1 MERCWWA
8 GTESMIAYH
17 DEEWGVP
24 EHDDRA
30 LFEFL
35 VLEGAQAG
43 LSWSTILNKRENYR
57 RAFDNFQP
65 ETVASYSE
73 DKMRS
78 LLDDAGIVRNRMKI
92 ASAVKN
98 ARAFV
103 EVQDELG
110 SFDSFVWGFVDGSPV
125 LNRWTSPDEI
135 PASTPLSESLSREL
149 KRRGFSFVGT
159 TITYAFMQATGIV
172 NDHLVGCFRH
182 SQIAASVV

>member
-8 GTESMIAYH
+8 GTDPMTAYH
-17 DEEWGVP
+17 DQEWGVP
-24 EHDDRA
+24 AHDDRT

-57 RAFDNFQP
+57 RAFDNFDP
-65 ETVASYSE
+65 KIVGSYSE

-78 LLDDAGIVRNRMKI
+78 LLDDEGIVRNRMKI

-98 ARAFV
+98 AHAFL
-103 EVQDELG
+103 EVQSEFG
-110 SFDSFVWGFVDGSPV
+110 SFDAFVWGFVDGAPV
-125 LNRWTSPDEI
+125 QNRWTSPSDI
-135 PASTPLSESLSREL
+135 PASTPLSDSVSREL

-159 TITYAFMQATGIV
+159 TICYAFMQATGLV
-172 NDHLVGCFRH
+172 NDHLVPCFRH
-182 SQIAASVV
+182 AEIAASV